1 MTQPPPP
8 MPPHQPARTPQIW
21 DTDINQRSSAPPGF
35 GPPPPAF
42 GGSDTGGGGSG
53 SSGGSD
59 SSGRGRRKA
68 LLIVLA
74 LALIASPGAGG
85 WLLWGKTGRGKK
97 PGAQAKPSAPARV
110 DTRLDWLIR
119 NPDKDRDTEAN
130 GTPRK
135 PVTWFAHG
143 NVIRTRARDIT
154 AYDVRQG
161 TERWN
166 IPLPGVLCAAARKP
180 DGDTVAVLYS
190 KTSKTGSGDCN
201 GLMAVDLGSG
211 HKKWDQSL
219 PLNNPLNTD
228 YGNTQVL
235 MFRGKV
241 KVMGTSESATFAAGD
256 GKVLDHPKL
265 RFSDNCMENRASTD
279 GKALLSVLGCSAGD
293 GRAFVQRMDPETGKE
308 EWTWKVP
315 DGLEVRGVPSVNPAV
330 VAVSRRDRSDE
341 ITDLISISPEG
352 RTRAIISLTGN
363 GNAFDAIVRK
373 DTVYLASQGQETAA
387 HTQENR
393 IIAIDLANGEKRW
406 ESKAGGNR
414 VSTPLGFIDDRPLIY
429 QIAQSG
435 DGGKLVT
442 LDPRDGAPTV
452 VKRMP
457 AESAEEERNVA
468 YMGQVYFEGDRLFMF
483 GEPNNRNEHLA
494 LSFS

>member
-1 MTQPPPP
+1 
-8 MPPHQPARTPQIW
+8 
-21 DTDINQRSSAPPGF
+21 
-35 GPPPPAF
+35 
-42 GGSDTGGGGSG
+42 GGSG
-53 SSGGSD
+53 RGGS
-59 SSGRGRRKA
+59 GRARRKA

-74 LALIASPGAGG
+74 LTLIAGLGAGG
-85 WLLWGKTGRGKK
+85 WLLWGKTGEK
-97 PGAQAKPSAPARV
+97 PGPKAKPSAPARV
-110 DTRLDWLIR
+110 DTRLDWLVR
-119 NPDKDRDTEAN
+119 NPDKDKDTEAN
-130 GTPRK
+130 GTPKK

-143 NVIRTRARDIT
+143 DVIRTRARDIT
-154 AYDVRQG
+154 AYDVRKG

-166 IPLPGVLCAAARKP
+166 IPLPGVLCAAAHRP
-180 DGDTVAVLYS
+180 DGDVVAVLYS
-190 KTSKTGSGDCN
+190 KTSKTGDDCN
-201 GLMAVDLGSG
+201 SLMAVDLGSG
-211 HKKWDQSL
+211 RKKWDVPL

-228 YGNTQVL
+228 YGDPQIL

-241 KVMGTSESATFAAGD
+241 KVMGSSESATFAADD
-256 GKVLDHPKL
+256 GRVLDHPKL
-265 RFSDNCMENRASTD
+265 RVSDNCMEHRASTD
-279 GKALLSVLGCSAGD
+279 GKVLLSVLGCSLGD
-293 GRAFVQRMDPETGKE
+293 GRAFVQRIDPATGKE

-315 DGLEVRGVPSVNPAV
+315 DGLEVRGVPSVDPV
-330 VAVSRRDRSDE
+330 VVSVSRRDRSDE

-373 DTVYLASQGQETAA
+373 DTVYLASQGQETAD

-414 VSTPLGFIDDRPLIY
+414 VGTPLGFVGDRPLVY

-435 DGGKLVT
+435 EGGKLVT
-442 LDPRDGAPTV
+442 LDPRDGTATV
-452 VKRMP
+452 IKRMP

-468 YMGQVYFEGDRLFMF
+468 FMGQVYFEDDRLFIF
-483 GEPNNRNEHLA
+483 GDPNNRNEHLA